1 MARLNVDIR
10 TNESPMDFQWQ
21 QGHGPA
27 NSDSPFMKIPASS
40 QQQLNGF
47 AGHKR
52 ESDRLSIDTQSQ
64 MLIAVF
70 RFIQRAPVTVKTL
83 ASCIA

>member
-10 TNESPMDFQWQ
+10 SNESPMDFQWQ

-27 NSDSPFMKIPASS
+27 SADSPFMKAGAANQQS
-40 QQQLNGF
+40 QNGF

-52 ESDRLSIDTQSQ
+52 EFYDIG
-64 MLIAVF
+64 
-70 RFIQRAPVTVKTL
+70 
-83 ASCIA
+83 

>member
-10 TNESPMDFQWQ
+10 ANVSPMDFQWQ

-27 NSDSPFMKIPASS
+27 ASDSPFMKGATG
-40 QQQLNGF
+40 QQQRHGF

-52 ESDRLSIDTQSQ
+52 ESCRLCAVQDSSH
-64 MLIAVF
+64 MLTVVI
-70 RFIQRAPVTVKTL
+70 RFI
-83 ASCIA
+83 

>member
-27 NSDSPFMKIPASS
+27 NSDSPFMKIPATS
-40 QQQLNGF
+40 QQQRNGF

-52 ESDRLSIDTQSQ
+52 ESNSLGIEIRLQL
-64 MLIAVF
+64 LIAVI
-70 RFIQRAPVTVKTL
+70 RFIQRAPVPVKTISSYV
-83 ASCIA
+83 A

>member
-27 NSDSPFMKIPASS
+27 NSDSPFMKISATS

-52 ESDRLSIDTQSQ
+52 ESDRLRIICYRQRSISHAD
-64 MLIAVF
+64 
-70 RFIQRAPVTVKTL
+70 RYY
-83 ASCIA
+83 